1 MLSSVVETGFQ
12 CIFWPISGH
21 IKPGAL
27 LSPLRVFFPLIKSV
41 QNGVTFGAAS
51 VGDGAGIRIRIG
63 EEKVAAVSETVFLLL
78 FMTTFE
84 NFCPSASVRPSQPN
98 FSDKKH
104 WFSAPFR

>member
-1 MLSSVVETGFQ
+1 MTKGAGARHHLHCPQTLGWFSEVPVLSSVVETGFQ

-51 VGDGAGIRIRIG
+51 VGDGAGIIIRI
-63 EEKVAAVSETVFLLL
+63 
-78 FMTTFE
+78 
-84 NFCPSASVRPSQPN
+84 SVLM
-98 FSDKKH
+98 DG
-104 WFSAPFR
+104 